1 MRDQLSL
8 AQARLLTQI
17 ARRKNPSVTMWFD
30 MEMHSTLGD
39 QWVCHICQ
47 EKVVFNETFR
57 EIDLHGIQHLRDS
70 NLLPFL

>member
-1 MRDQLSL
+1 MIDQLSL
-8 AQARLLTQI
+8 DQARLLTQI
-17 ARRKNPSVTMWFD
+17 ARRKDPSILMWFD

-39 QWVCHICQ
+39 QWTCHICQ
-47 EKVVFNETFR
+47 EKIVLNYTFR